1 MISLM
6 RVIRELNQVS
16 IDELAAAIGSR
27 KGTVSVAE
35 RFAVAGP
42 KLETETRET
51 LSAAV
56 GDASTPGGCF
66 RIADAIVETAYR
78 NERNQWDKNS
88 PNLKN
93 FASCETHAGLLTR
106 TPRPAGAI
114 RELSRAKAIGSRLS
128 LLVR

>member
-42 KLETETRET
+42 KLRLKLAKHYQLPWET
-51 LSAAV
+51 LARQV
-56 GDASTPGGCF
+56 DAS
-66 RIADAIVETAYR
+66 RIADAIVKQLTATKET
-78 NERNQWDKNS
+78 NGTK
-88 PNLKN
+88 
-93 FASCETHAGLLTR
+93 THR
-106 TPRPAGAI
+106 I
-114 RELSRAKAIGSRLS
+114 
-128 LLVR
+128 